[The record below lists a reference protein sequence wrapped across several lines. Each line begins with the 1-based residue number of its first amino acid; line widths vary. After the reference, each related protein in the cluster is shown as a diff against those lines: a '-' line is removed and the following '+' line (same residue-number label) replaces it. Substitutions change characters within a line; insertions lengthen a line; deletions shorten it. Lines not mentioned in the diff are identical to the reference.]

1 MKKVVSFCLYG
12 CNATYI
18 IGMKE
23 NIKLAKQYYSEW
35 ELRIYH
41 NNSVPEKYINEY
53 KELDAVC
60 ILCENIGEN
69 KLNWEGMFW
78 RWFPLNDSSV
88 DIWISRDADSR
99 LSEREAKIV
108 DEWIDSGK
116 TLHCIRDHR
125 CHFNYIMGGMFGI
138 NNKLF
143 HEKYTFQ
150 TVSQIIKELSVYYKE
165 RPYNVDQIFLND
177 NLWKILKD
185 DVMAH
190 ISKDGRR
197 VYSTDILIP
206 SAPDFIGKQYRL
218 DDFPENLIKKL
229 DKNKGCYWKQ
239 STSPSVYWSNSSIH
253 IKPDVKFHSEGEYFM
268 HRAKHGFP
276 QNWSSINILD
286 GINIEEKPKEVERK
300 IDINEN
306 NYTEFDKIIIIH
318 LNKLKDRKENILKQ
332 INKLSNVVII
342 DAIDKDLL
350 DINDLK
356 EKNLIGYPGN
366 DYCKNINKCWCA
378 GRGHNDMMRTGRIAC
393 SWSHSLVY
401 NYIISNDIQ
410 NALIF
415 EDDFLLSDNFDIII
429 KDIKYNLPK
438 DYDLIYF
445 AHSKK
450 NINNYTDHNKYFKK
464 IFTGLSET
472 VCYSITKNT
481 AIKLLENLF
490 PIRGAADGYIRQ
502 SIDYLK
508 TIKNVYV
515 CKNDLCKNLSLSIE
529 SNINTTID
537 INNKLEIN
545 NNLKLKNGCVN
556 NYFNNKTSKS
566 DILLVT
572 GYWKI
577 KNKYDS
583 KKYSEWASNTLQL
596 ENDMCIFY
604 KDRDFLDLCINIR
617 KNKICKT
624 YYIYRDIDDFYSNNI
639 ISDSINC
646 TYNVVSIPLARVY
659 SEKVKLLQIA
669 KNRYNNYEW
678 LGWIDI
684 GNPIYRNNIPNQ
696 LVLTN
701 LNILDKNKINCN
713 NTHFNYNKDIIL
725 KLANNVYDIYYHYI
739 AGSGYIINKNK
750 INEFVKIFYDQQTI
764 MTNYKNKINNSLIL
778 DDQCIWTQIYS
789 KNPELFNI
797 ISGKYGEIYNTI
809 SQKYILY
816 KQPYSYC
823 GLGNQLLLL
832 IYNLYSYKNNLIKF
846 KLNRDLFNI
855 DNLITKYICLHS
867 NKDNKI
873 NECSKNIFNDNNLL
887 DNNELQKVYI
897 QCLKNLEIDTM
908 NYHIYDTVIH
918 IRSFYNND
926 DKYYYLQPTLL
937 YYDYIFNNFNLGK
950 DILLVYGL
958 PKNPIVDIISK
969 KYNIPI
975 KTSSKVEDDLL
986 IMKNCKNLIW
996 DTSTLCW
1003 VASIMSTHNNHYIF
1017 GDYKKYIRSNT
1028 FVYSN
1033 NFINIKCNYDIN
1045 RLSIKNMK
1053 LIDLFHTNNI
1063 TNVSSNL
1070 KANIDNN
1077 VNVVVNN
1084 SPLVSIAI
1092 STFES
1097 GGKGHELLKY
1107 NIDQIFKQ
1115 DYSNIEIIISDHS
1128 SDNKIKE
1135 LCQVYDGKKYPIK
1148 YIHNPQ
1154 HKGNSSQN
1162 TNNAL
1167 KYCNGEYIKILFMD
1181 DYLYNESAIT
1191 IIVEN
1196 FEKNADKKWLV
1207 HSYKHTKDYKEFYNL
1222 HVPKFSHDIVFCNR
1236 IGTPSCLTIH
1246 NSVKERFDENLK
1258 WFMDSELYKRILD
1271 KYGEPIFL
1279 HTKED
1284 IKPLMINLHHDGQ
1297 VTNTSIDK
1305 QLINNEKIY
1314 ITKNLIL

>member
-1 MKKVVSFCLYG
+1 MKKVISFCLYG
-12 CNATYI
+12 CTATYI

-23 NIKLAKQYYSEW
+23 NIKLAKQHFSDW
-35 ELRIYH
+35 EVRIYH
-41 NNSVPEKYINEY
+41 NNTVPEKYINEY
-53 KELDAVC
+53 KELNAIC
-60 ILCENIGEN
+60 ILCENIGIN

-78 RWFPLNDSSV
+78 RWLPLDDPDV

-99 LSEREAKIV
+99 LSQREAKIV
-108 DEWIDSGK
+108 DEWINSGK

-125 CHFNYIMGGMFGI
+125 CHYNYIMGGLFGI

-143 HEKYTFQ
+143 HKKYSFK

-197 VYSTDILIP
+197 VFSTDILIP
-206 SAPDFIGKQYRL
+206 SGQDFIGKQYRIN
-218 DDFPENLIKKL
+218 DFPENIIKYI
-229 DKNKGCYWKQ
+229 DKKKGFYWKK
-239 STSPSVYWSNSSIH
+239 SNDSFIYWSNSSID
-253 IKPDVKFHSEGEYFM
+253 IKADIKFKNEGEYFM
-268 HRAKHGFP
+268 HRGEHGFP
-276 QNWSSINILD
+276 QNWSNIHVLD
-286 GINIEEKPKEVERK
+286 GINIEEKPKEIERK
-300 IDINEN
+300 IDINVNNYNIIKHLDKNKGCYWKKSTSSSVYWSDSSIDIKCDVKFNNPGEYFMHRVEHGFPQNWSNIHILDGFDIEEKPKEIERKIDINVN

-318 LNKLKDRKENILKQ
+318 LNKLDDRKENILKQ

-378 GRGHNDMMRTGRIAC
+378 GRGHNDMMRAGRIAC
-393 SWSHSLVY
+393 AWSHSLVY

-450 NINNYTDHNKYFKK
+450 NINNYTDYNKYFKK

-515 CKNDLCKNLSLSIE
+515 CKNDLCKNLSLSE

-537 INNKLEIN
+537 VNNKLEIN
-545 NNLKLKNGCVN
+545 NNLKFKNGCLN

-572 GYWKI
+572 GYWII

-713 NTHFNYNKDIIL
+713 HTHFNYNKDIIY

-739 AGSGYIINKNK
+739 SGSGYIINKNK

-764 MTNYKNKINNSLIL
+764 MSNYKNKINNSLIL

-789 KNPELFNI
+789 KKPELFNV

-867 NKDNKI
+867 DKDNKI
-873 NECSKNIFNDNNLL
+873 NQCSKNIFNDNNLL

-975 KTSSKVEDDLL
+975 KTTSKVEDDLL

-1003 VASIMSTHNNHYIF
+1003 VASIMSTHNNHFIF

-1063 TNVSSNL
+1063 TNISSNL
-1070 KANIDNN
+1070 KDNID
-1077 VNVVVNN
+1077 
-1084 SPLVSIAI
+1084 
-1092 STFES
+1092 
-1097 GGKGHELLKY
+1097 
-1107 NIDQIFKQ
+1107 
-1115 DYSNIEIIISDHS
+1115 
-1128 SDNKIKE
+1128 
-1135 LCQVYDGKKYPIK
+1135 
-1148 YIHNPQ
+1148 
-1154 HKGNSSQN
+1154 
-1162 TNNAL
+1162 
-1167 KYCNGEYIKILFMD
+1167 
-1181 DYLYNESAIT
+1181 
-1191 IIVEN
+1191 
-1196 FEKNADKKWLV
+1196 
-1207 HSYKHTKDYKEFYNL
+1207 
-1222 HVPKFSHDIVFCNR
+1222 
-1236 IGTPSCLTIH
+1236 
-1246 NSVKERFDENLK
+1246 
-1258 WFMDSELYKRILD
+1258 
-1271 KYGEPIFL
+1271 
-1279 HTKED
+1279 
-1284 IKPLMINLHHDGQ
+1284 
-1297 VTNTSIDK
+1297 
-1305 QLINNEKIY
+1305 
-1314 ITKNLIL
+1314 